1 MEIWQRISIN
11 GPGYPFSKKLP
22 ISSDAVIRTMQRYG
36 FDFEEF
42 GENKLNYDAQY
53 KPEVF
58 EEVQQIVFSEK
69 WDVVVTRQFWHV
81 WNDDDYNQA
90 PLWNTHFPDL
100 WIDEIDFAST
110 CDECGRKRIKVD
122 TNIRVSEV
130 KSKKPL
136 HSVNGQFKIVSA
148 EVKSAIA
155 NSLVGACFYPFD
167 QQEQYFY
174 LGAMC
179 NLGPLVIHDDE
190 VIGYTG
196 DCPRCKLPKFT
207 TFFGPLRYAGS
218 RWSGEDVV
226 QESFHDGFLFTPR
239 AFELLRTFDRGLG
252 RDGIALLE

>member
-1 MEIWQRISIN
+1 METWERIRISGKGSPFPEPLPMSTHSLIEN
-11 GPGYPFSKKLP
+11 LREDGFNFDELSPTSIKLDGIYSPGL
-22 ISSDAVIRTMQRYG
+22 
-36 FDFEEF
+36 FDEI
-42 GENKLNYDAQY
+42 
-53 KPEVF
+53 
-58 EEVQQIVFSEK
+58 QQIIDSKGLAVK
-69 WDVVVTRQFWHV
+69 VTRQFWNV
-81 WNDDDYNQA
+81 WSDEDYNQA

-110 CDECGRKRIKVD
+110 CDECGRKRIEVD
-122 TNIRVSEV
+122 TSIRVPEV

-167 QQEQYFY
+167 QQERYFY
-174 LGAMC
+174 LGARC

-239 AFELLRTFDRGLG
+239 AFELLRTFDRGLS
-252 RDGIALLE
+252 RDGIALLD